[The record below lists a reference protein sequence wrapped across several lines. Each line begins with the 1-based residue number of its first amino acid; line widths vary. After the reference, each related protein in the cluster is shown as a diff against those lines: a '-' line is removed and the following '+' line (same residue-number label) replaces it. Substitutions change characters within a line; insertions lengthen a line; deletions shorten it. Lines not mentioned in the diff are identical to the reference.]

1 MTIYFDITH
10 AIREHDKILE
20 ISWWL
25 PGVKEIWNLE
35 SALSTLQN
43 DDYYPSFEEK
53 LTKLVFSVNKNHAFE
68 DANKRS
74 SIVLGAYFLEINGYD
89 YCVEKFICE
98 MENIAV
104 AVADNKIN
112 QDNLLE
118 IITSIIYEDSYN
130 ESLQLKIIDLLQ

>member
-1 MTIYFDITH
+1 MTIYFDIIH

-20 ISWWL
+20 ISGGL
-25 PGVKEIWNLE
+25 SGIKEIWNLE
-35 SALSTLQN
+35 SALCTLQN
-43 DDYYPSFEEK
+43 DDYYPAFEEK

-68 DANKRS
+68 DGNKRT
-74 SIVLGAYFLEINGYD
+74 SIALGAYFLEVNGYD

-112 QDNLLE
+112 QDLLLE
-118 IITSIIYEDSYN
+118 IITSLIYDESYSEN
-130 ESLQLKIIDLLQ
+130 LQLKLIDILQ

>member
-1 MTIYFDITH
+1 
-10 AIREHDKILE
+10 
-20 ISWWL
+20 
-25 PGVKEIWNLE
+25 
-35 SALSTLQN
+35 
-43 DDYYPSFEEK
+43 
-53 LTKLVFSVNKNHAFE
+53 
-68 DANKRS
+68 
-74 SIVLGAYFLEINGYD
+74 
-89 YCVEKFICE
+89 